1 MIEVENL
8 VKQYGDHYAV
18 DHLSFTVEKGQV
30 LGFLGPNG
38 AGKSTTMNI
47 ITGYISAT
55 EGTVTINGHDILDEP
70 EEAKKSIGYLP
81 ELPPVYM
88 DMTVKEYLNFV
99 AEIKGVKKADR
110 FDNVADAMEMTKIT
124 GYQNRLIKH
133 LSKGYRQR
141 TGIAGAMIG
150 NPEVIIL
157 DEPTVGLDP
166 TQIIEVRDLIR
177 KLSKNHTIIL
187 SSHIMQEISAVCDMV
202 LIINKG
208 KLIVRDT
215 PKNLARKMSGSNRLE
230 MQVKASREQAEELL
244 RSIEEVENLEFQ
256 GEEEGLLSIHVY
268 AKEEA
273 DIREQVF
280 RAFAKADCPIY
291 EMSLIEM
298 SLEEIFIQLT
308 KSIDQNPETEPQPE
322 KSGEEEA

>member
-1 MIEVENL
+1 MIEVSNL

-18 DHLSFTVEKGQV
+18 DHLSFTVKEGEV

-70 EEAKKSIGYLP
+70 EEAKKCMGYLP
-81 ELPPVYM
+81 ELPPVYP

-99 AEIKGVKKADR
+99 AEIKGVKKEDR
-110 FDNVADAMEMTKIT
+110 FDDVMNAMESTKIT
-124 GYQNRLIKH
+124 NYQNRLIRH

-150 NPEVIIL
+150 NPEIIIL

-166 TQIIEVRDLIR
+166 SQIIEVRELIR
-177 KLSKNHTIIL
+177 SLAKDHTIIL
-187 SSHIMQEISAVCDMV
+187 SSHIMQEISAVCDRV

-208 KLIVRDT
+208 KMIVNDSI
-215 PKNLARKMSGSNRLE
+215 KDLSRKMSGSNRLE
-230 MQVKASREQAEELL
+230 LKLKADGETARNLIL
-244 RSIEEVENLEFQ
+244 GVEDVESVDLV
-256 GEEEGLLSIHVY
+256 GEEEGIAELHVY
-268 AKEEA
+268 SKDTDVRERVFEACAKS
-273 DIREQVF
+273 DTPI
-280 RAFAKADCPIY
+280 FA
-291 EMSLIEM
+291 MSLIEM
-298 SLEEIFIQLT
+298 TLEEIFIKLV
-308 KSIDQNPETEPQPE
+308 QNME
-322 KSGEEEA
+322 KEKEGDEEK